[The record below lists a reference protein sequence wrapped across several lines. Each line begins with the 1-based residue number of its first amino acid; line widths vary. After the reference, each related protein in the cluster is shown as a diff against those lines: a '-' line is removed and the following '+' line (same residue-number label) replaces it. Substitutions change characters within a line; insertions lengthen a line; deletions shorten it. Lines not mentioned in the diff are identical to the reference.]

1 MPDLT
6 VRNVAKNIIKRLRS
20 IVIDEKKDKFVIY
33 TNGMGGQLVK
43 ECLET

>member
-20 IVIDEKKDKFVIY
+20 IVIDEKKDKFVLWD
-33 TNGMGGQLVK
+33 GWSA
-43 ECLET
+43 C